1 MLPWPWRGGGPPTPV
16 HVTLHSLYFQSTGG
30 AVFNGLQAGDSV
42 TGSLWDGDLEVF
54 DCQDALVMANF
65 YSSNTDGFTVA
76 RLNASSGSGGAGVGF
91 LGANVHVSA
100 TNAWDIRV
108 YNSSSLTL
116 GDYYTETSHNNIYL
130 SGGGPGD
137 APSQGGMVTISYS
150 KLNTN
155 TGAYI
160 ALLDDFRGQFTH
172 LGAILQYG
180 APLVK
185 ANGTAPVRAIFA
197 GSGVGW
203 GMNISLDATGNPNA
217 LLQKF
222 ANREN
227 ENGGPSNVMDQ
238 GTLQA
243 TANAYDRLRLLG
255 ILDLQ
260 INFPWVS

>member
-1 MLPWPWRGGGPPTPV
+1 
-16 HVTLHSLYFQSTGG
+16 
-30 AVFNGLQAGDSV
+30 
-42 TGSLWDGDLEVF
+42 
-54 DCQDALVMANF
+54 
-65 YSSNTDGFTVA
+65 
-76 RLNASSGSGGAGVGF
+76 
-91 LGANVHVSA
+91 
-100 TNAWDIRV
+100 
-108 YNSSSLTL
+108 
-116 GDYYTETSHNNIYL
+116 
-130 SGGGPGD
+130 
-137 APSQGGMVTISYS
+137 MVTINYS

-155 TGAYI
+155 TGDYI

-180 APLVK
+180 VPLVK

-197 GSGVGW
+197 GSGG
-203 GMNISLDATGNPNA
+203 NITLDATSNPNA

-222 ANREN
+222 ANRESGN
-227 ENGGPSNVMDQ
+227 WSAKPVEVMDE